1 MSRALHIGSESPNQH
16 EPLAHV
22 FRTAALIVLTLVI
35 G

>member
-16 EPLAHV
+16 DLLAHA
-22 FRTAALIVLTLVI
+22 FLPAALIVLTTAI